1 VVQQEW
7 ANLIKSLPLGIEVTR
22 HEIRDDKDYAK
33 SKGCSD
39 KCVAV
44 DIPPQY
50 ANERNG
56 RNYKGALNDVVSIT
70 Q

>member
-1 VVQQEW
+1 MVQQEW
-7 ANLIKSLPLGIEVTR
+7 ANLTKSLPLGIEVTR
-22 HEIRDDKDYAK
+22 HEIGDDNDYAK

-50 ANERNG
+50 V
-56 RNYKGALNDVVSIT
+56 D
-70 Q
+70 